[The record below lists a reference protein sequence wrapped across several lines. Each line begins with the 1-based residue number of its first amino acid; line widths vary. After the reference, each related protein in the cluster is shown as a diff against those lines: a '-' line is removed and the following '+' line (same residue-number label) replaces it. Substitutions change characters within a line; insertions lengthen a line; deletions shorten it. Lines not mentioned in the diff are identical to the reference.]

1 MHIGSLIK
9 QRVREQK
16 KTSVWLAQ
24 SLSCSRTNVYKLYD
38 KKSVDTDVLI
48 RISKI
53 LDFDFFSLYSTEV
66 KKGIVPW
73 DKHVGDC
80 PMGQARRGL
89 SLIGWHANQL
99 ETLFIPYQTNL
110 SFLCF

>member
-9 QRVREQK
+9 QKVREQK

-53 LDFDFFSLYSTEV
+53 LDFDFFSLYSTEM
-66 KKGIVPW
+66 KKVLVQL

-80 PMGQARRGL
+80 L
-89 SLIGWHANQL
+89 
-99 ETLFIPYQTNL
+99 
-110 SFLCF
+110 